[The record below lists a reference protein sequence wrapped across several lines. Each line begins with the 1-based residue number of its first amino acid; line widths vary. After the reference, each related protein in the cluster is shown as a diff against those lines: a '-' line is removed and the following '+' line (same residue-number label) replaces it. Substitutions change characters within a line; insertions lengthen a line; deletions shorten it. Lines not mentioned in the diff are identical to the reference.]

1 MNQSNFVRNKILS
14 AFALFFFSFIFLG
27 SWAISNPVG
36 SSPDEGSH
44 LVGIWCTELNKSIK
58 CNNLNGSGKFSSKL
72 SGDDSCYLHDADQS
86 ANCLEKQEEV
96 YKELRNFTE
105 IKFYKFFS
113 YFVSDNIEYS
123 VILMRLFN
131 VFVFSICIVFS
142 YLYLRQ
148 DIFIGTVFSF
158 MIVGLPL
165 GIYLA
170 TSISTSSWVIL
181 GAIFFVPFLIEIFNN
196 FRTRAIPLI
205 LLTIMLI
212 YLYTGSRQD
221 GILFIG
227 ISLVS
232 SVPIF
237 IREIINLKYLSKL
250 RENKFYNKII
260 WTSIIFI
267 VVYSIY
273 FVSSEIGKRA
283 GLGSSASTQAVT
295 NWDIAYRFTSLI
307 SGALGAWGLGSLE
320 VDMPDFVTISSIF
333 IFFSVIFISLKQ
345 SIIETRLT
353 LTIYSYFLIY
363 IIWIFLYES
372 QLYVGQW
379 LQPRYIIPIMF
390 SLVSLSFVG
399 IKQELFKLYIPQ
411 FKIIVFLSTICFAFS
426 LHTNLRRYTHGL
438 DQLYLNLDKNIEWW
452 WDFIPLFPMQVVFM
466 GVLSY
471 FATWIILLKR
481 IKTNQVLIQ
490 SN

>member
-1 MNQSNFVRNKILS
+1 MS
-14 AFALFFFSFIFLG
+14 

-58 CNNLNGSGKFSSKL
+58 CNNLDGTINFSSEL

-86 ANCLEKQEEV
+86 ANCLKNQDEI
-96 YKELRNFTE
+96 YKESSGFTE
-105 IKFYKFFS
+105 LKFYKFFS
-113 YFVSDNIEYS
+113 YFISDNVEYS
-123 VILMRLFN
+123 VVLMRLFN
-131 VFVFSICIVFS
+131 VFIFSICILFS

-148 DIFIGTVFSF
+148 DIFIGTMFSF
-158 MIVGLPL
+158 MVVGLPL
-165 GIYLA
+165 GLYLA
-170 TSISTSSWVIL
+170 TSISTSSWLIL
-181 GAIFFVPFLIEIFNN
+181 GAIFFIPFVIEIFSNL
-196 FRTRAIPLI
+196 RTRAIPLI
-205 LLTIMLI
+205 LLTIILI

-221 GILFIG
+221 GILFLG

-232 SVPIF
+232 SAPII
-237 IREIINLKYLSKL
+237 IREIFNMKFLCKLK
-250 RENKFYNKII
+250 ENRKYYRFV
-260 WTSIIFI
+260 WTTSIFVIL
-267 VVYSIY
+267 YSVY

-283 GLGSSASTQAVT
+283 GLGSYASTQAVT

-320 VDMPDFVTISSIF
+320 VDMPDFVTFSSII

-345 SIIETRLT
+345 SIVETKLT
-353 LTIYSYFLIY
+353 LTLYSYFLIY
-363 IIWIFLYES
+363 VIWIFLFKS

-399 IKQELFKLYIPQ
+399 IKPELYKSYIPQ
-411 FKIIVFLSTICFAFS
+411 IRIIIFLSTACFAFS

-438 DQLYLNLDKNIEWW
+438 DQLYVNLDKNNEWW
-452 WDFIPLFPMQVVFM
+452 WDFLPISPVQFLFI
-466 GVLSY
+466 GILSY
-471 FATWIILLKR
+471 FVTWILLINR
-481 IKTNQVLIQ
+481 VKTNQVLIQ

>member
-1 MNQSNFVRNKILS
+1 M
-14 AFALFFFSFIFLG
+14 FLG

-44 LVGIWCTELNKSIK
+44 LVGIWCTEINKSTK
-58 CNNLNGSGKFSSKL
+58 CNNLNGSAKFSSKL
-72 SGDDSCYLHDADQS
+72 SGDDYCYLSDADQS
-86 ANCLEKQEEV
+86 ADCLAKQEED
-96 YKELRNFTE
+96 YKELVGFTE

-123 VILMRLFN
+123 VILMRFFN
-131 VFVFSICIVFS
+131 VFIFSICILFS

-148 DIFIGTVFSF
+148 DIFIGTMFSF

-181 GAIFFVPFLIEIFNN
+181 GAIFFVPFLIEIFSN
-196 FRTRAIPLI
+196 FGTRVIPLI

-227 ISLVS
+227 ISLIS
-232 SVPIF
+232 TIPIF
-237 IREIINLKYLSKL
+237 ISELLNLKYLSKL
-250 RENKFYNKII
+250 QDNKIFYRII
-260 WTSIIFI
+260 WTSIIITVIYGVYFI
-267 VVYSIY
+267 
-273 FVSSEIGKRA
+273 SSEISKRA
-283 GLGSSASTQAVT
+283 GLGSYASTQAVT

-320 VDMPDFVTISSIF
+320 VDMPDLVTFSSI
-333 IFFSVIFISLKQ
+333 ILFFSIIFMSLKQ
-345 SIIETRLT
+345 SIVVTKLT
-353 LTIYSYFLIY
+353 LLIYSYFLIY
-363 IIWIFLYES
+363 VMWIFLYKS

-399 IKQELFKLYIPQ
+399 IKKEFYKSYIPQ
-411 FKIIVFLSTICFAFS
+411 FKIIIFLSSICFAFS
-426 LHTNLRRYTHGL
+426 LHTVLRRYTHGL
-438 DQLYLNLDKNIEWW
+438 DQLYLNLDKNNEWW
-452 WDFIPLFPMQVVFM
+452 WSFLPISPMLVLFI

-471 FATWIILLKR
+471 FATWILLLKR
-481 IKTNQVLIQ
+481 VKTNQVLIQ
-490 SN
+490 LN

>member
-1 MNQSNFVRNKILS
+1 MPRKIVT
-14 AFALFFFSFIFLG
+14 ALAVFIFSFIFLG

-36 SSPDEGSH
+36 SSPDEGTH

-58 CNNLNGSGKFSSKL
+58 CNNLNGTANFSSKL

-86 ANCLEKQEEV
+86 ANCLKKQEEI
-96 YKELRNFTE
+96 YRELSGFNE
-105 IKFYKFFS
+105 LSFYKFFS
-113 YFVSDNIEYS
+113 YFVSDNVEYS

-131 VFVFSICIVFS
+131 VFIFSICILFS

-148 DIFIGTVFSF
+148 DIFIGTMFSF
-158 MIVGLPL
+158 MVVGLPL
-165 GIYLA
+165 GLYLA
-170 TSISTSSWVIL
+170 TSISTSSWVVL
-181 GAIFFVPFLIEIFNN
+181 GAIFFVPFLIEIFSNLS
-196 FRTRAIPLI
+196 TRAIPLV

-221 GILFIG
+221 GILFLG

-232 SVPIF
+232 SAPII
-237 IREIINLKYLSKL
+237 IREILNLKYLSKL
-250 RENKFYNKII
+250 KKNRNYIRLV
-260 WTSIIFI
+260 WMTSIFVILYG
-267 VVYSIY
+267 VY
-273 FVSSEIGKRA
+273 FVSLEIGKRA
-283 GLGSSASTQAVT
+283 GLGSYASTQAVT

-320 VDMPDFVTISSIF
+320 VDMPDFVTFSSII

-345 SIIETRLT
+345 SIVETKLT
-353 LTIYSYFLIY
+353 LALYSYFLIY
-363 IIWIFLYES
+363 VIWMFLFKS

-399 IKQELFKLYIPQ
+399 IKPESYKSYTPQ
-411 FKIIVFLSTICFAFS
+411 IRIIIFLSTICFAFS
-426 LHTNLRRYTHGL
+426 IHTNLRRYTHGL
-438 DQLYLNLDKNIEWW
+438 DKLYVNLDKNNEWW
-452 WDFIPLFPMQVVFM
+452 WDFLPISPMQVLFI
-466 GVLSY
+466 GILSY
-471 FATWIILLKR
+471 FATWILLINR
-481 IKTNQVLIQ
+481 VKTNQVLIQ

>member
-1 MNQSNFVRNKILS
+1 MRNKILS

-58 CNNLNGSGKFSSKL
+58 CNNFDGTAKFSSKL

-86 ANCLEKQEEV
+86 AECLQKQ
-96 YKELRNFTE
+96 KEIYSDLTGFTK
-105 IKFYKFFS
+105 IKYYYFFS
-113 YFVSDNIEYS
+113 HFVSDNVNFS

-131 VFVFSICIVFS
+131 VFIFSLCIVFS
-142 YLYLRQ
+142 YLFLRQ
-148 DIFIGTVFSF
+148 DIFIGTIFSF

-181 GAIFFVPFLIEIFNN
+181 GAIFFVPFLIEILSNL
-196 FRTRAIPLI
+196 RIRAIPLA

-212 YLYTGSRQD
+212 YLYTSSRQD

-227 ISLVS
+227 ISLIS

-237 IREIINLKYLSKL
+237 IREVINLKYLSKL
-250 RENKFYNKII
+250 RENKIYYRII
-260 WTSIIFI
+260 WTTIIFI
-267 VVYSIY
+267 VVYAVY
-273 FVSSEIGKRA
+273 FLSSEIGKRA
-283 GLGSSASTQAVT
+283 GLGSYASTQAVT

-320 VDMPDFVTISSIF
+320 VDMPDFVIISSIF

-345 SIIETRLT
+345 SVIETKLT

-363 IIWIFLYES
+363 VIWIFLYRS

-411 FKIIVFLSTICFAFS
+411 FKIIIFLSTICFAFS

-452 WDFIPLFPMQVVFM
+452 WNFIPISPMQVVFI

-471 FATWIILLKR
+471 FATWILLLKR
-481 IKTNQVLIQ
+481 VKTNQVLIQ

>member
-1 MNQSNFVRNKILS
+1 VPRKIVT
-14 AFALFFFSFIFLG
+14 ALAVFIFSFMFLG

-58 CNNLNGSGKFSSKL
+58 CNNLNGTANFSSKL

-86 ANCLEKQEEV
+86 ANCLKEQEEI
-96 YKELRNFTE
+96 YKELSGFTE
-105 IKFYKFFS
+105 LKFYKFFS
-113 YFVSDNIEYS
+113 YFISDNVEYS

-131 VFVFSICIVFS
+131 VLIFSICILFS
-142 YLYLRQ
+142 YLFLRQ
-148 DIFIGTVFSF
+148 DIFIGTMFSF

-165 GIYLA
+165 GLYLA
-170 TSISTSSWVIL
+170 TSISTSSWLIL
-181 GAIFFVPFLIEIFNN
+181 GAIFFIPFVIEILSNL
-196 FRTRAIPLI
+196 RTRAIPLI
-205 LLTIMLI
+205 LLTIILI

-221 GILFIG
+221 GILFLG

-232 SVPIF
+232 SAPII
-237 IREIINLKYLSKL
+237 IREIFNMKYLSKL
-250 RENKFYNKII
+250 KENRKYYRLV
-260 WTSIIFI
+260 WTTSIFVIFYG
-267 VVYSIY
+267 VYY
-273 FVSSEIGKRA
+273 VSSEIGKRA
-283 GLGSSASTQAVT
+283 GLGSYASTQAVT

-320 VDMPDFVTISSIF
+320 VDMPDFVTFSSII

-345 SIIETRLT
+345 SIVGTKLT
-353 LTIYSYFLIY
+353 LALYSYFLIY
-363 IIWIFLYES
+363 VIWMFLFKS

-399 IKQELFKLYIPQ
+399 IKPELYKSYIPQ
-411 FKIIVFLSTICFAFS
+411 IRIIVFLSTICFAFS

-438 DQLYLNLDKNIEWW
+438 DQLYVNLDKNNEWW
-452 WDFIPLFPMQVVFM
+452 WDFLPISPMQVLFI
-466 GVLSY
+466 GILSY
-471 FATWIILLKR
+471 FATWTLLINR
-481 IKTNQVLIQ
+481 VKTNQVLIQ

>member
-1 MNQSNFVRNKILS
+1 MPQKIVT
-14 AFALFFFSFIFLG
+14 ALAVFFFSFMFLG

-44 LVGIWCTELNKSIK
+44 LVGIWCTELNKSTK
-58 CNNLNGSGKFSSKL
+58 CNNLNGTAKFSSKL
-72 SGDDSCYLHDADQS
+72 SGDDYCYLRDADQP
-86 ANCLEKQEEV
+86 ANCLEKQKED
-96 YKELRNFTE
+96 YKELAGFPE
-105 IKFYKFFS
+105 IKFYKIFS
-113 YFVSDNIEYS
+113 YFVSDDIEYS

-131 VFVFSICIVFS
+131 VFIFSICILFS

-148 DIFIGTVFSF
+148 DIFIGTMFSF

-181 GAIFFVPFLIEIFNN
+181 GAIFFVPFLIEIFSNLS
-196 FRTRAIPLI
+196 TRSIPLI

-232 SVPIF
+232 SVPIL
-237 IREIINLKYLSKL
+237 IRELLNLKYLSKL
-250 RENKFYNKII
+250 KENKLFYRII

-267 VVYSIY
+267 VVYGVY
-273 FVSSEIGKRA
+273 FVSSEISKRA
-283 GLGSSASTQAVT
+283 GLGSYASTQAVT

-320 VDMPDFVTISSIF
+320 VDMPDFVTFSSI
-333 IFFSVIFISLKQ
+333 ILFFSVIFMSLKQ
-345 SIIETRLT
+345 SIVETKLT
-353 LTIYSYFLIY
+353 LIIYSYFLIY
-363 IIWIFLYES
+363 VIWMFLYKS
-372 QLYVGQW
+372 QLFVGQW

-399 IKQELFKLYIPQ
+399 IKKELFKTYIPQ
-411 FKIIVFLSTICFAFS
+411 LKIIIFLSTICFAFS
-426 LHTNLRRYTHGL
+426 LHTNIRRYTHGL
-438 DQLYLNLDKNIEWW
+438 DQLYINLDKNNEWW
-452 WDFIPLFPMQVVFM
+452 WDFLPISPMQVVLI
-466 GVLSY
+466 GILSY
-471 FATWIILLKR
+471 FATWILLLKR
-481 IKTNQVLIQ
+481 VKTNQVLFQ

>member
-1 MNQSNFVRNKILS
+1 M
-14 AFALFFFSFIFLG
+14 FLG

-36 SSPDEGSH
+36 SSPDEGTH

-58 CNNLNGSGKFSSKL
+58 CNNLNGTANFSSKL

-86 ANCLEKQEEV
+86 ANCLKKQEEI
-96 YKELRNFTE
+96 YRELSGFNE
-105 IKFYKFFS
+105 LSFYKFFS
-113 YFVSDNIEYS
+113 YFVSDNVEYS

-131 VFVFSICIVFS
+131 VFIFSICILFS

-148 DIFIGTVFSF
+148 DIFIGTMFSF
-158 MIVGLPL
+158 MVVGLPL
-165 GIYLA
+165 GLYLA
-170 TSISTSSWVIL
+170 TSISTSSWVVL
-181 GAIFFVPFLIEIFNN
+181 GAIFFVPFLIEIFSNLS
-196 FRTRAIPLI
+196 TRAIPLV

-221 GILFIG
+221 GILFLG

-232 SVPIF
+232 SAPII
-237 IREIINLKYLSKL
+237 IREIFNLKFLSKL
-250 RENKFYNKII
+250 KENRNFIRLV
-260 WTSIIFI
+260 WMTSIFVILYG
-267 VVYSIY
+267 VY
-273 FVSSEIGKRA
+273 FVSLEIGKRA
-283 GLGSSASTQAVT
+283 GLGSYASTQAVT

-320 VDMPDFVTISSIF
+320 VDMPDFVTFSSII

-345 SIIETRLT
+345 SIVETKLT
-353 LTIYSYFLIY
+353 LTLYLYFLIY
-363 IIWIFLYES
+363 VIWMFLFKS
-372 QLYVGQW
+372 QLFVGQW

-399 IKQELFKLYIPQ
+399 IKPESYKSYTPQ
-411 FKIIVFLSTICFAFS
+411 IRIIIFLSTICFAFS

-438 DQLYLNLDKNIEWW
+438 DQLYVNLDKNNEWW
-452 WDFIPLFPMQVVFM
+452 WDFLPISPMQVLFI
-466 GVLSY
+466 GILSY
-471 FATWIILLKR
+471 FATWILLINR
-481 IKTNQVLIQ
+481 VKTNQVLIQ